1 MTMPPPFI
9 QGGSLGSIAETLEE
23 EGEEGE
29 REFSARLAVGRRA
42 EAQTRQMGQMTTG
55 GVAVEDL

>member
-23 EGEEGE
+23 GEEGE
-29 REFSARLAVGRRA
+29 REFRARLAVCRRA